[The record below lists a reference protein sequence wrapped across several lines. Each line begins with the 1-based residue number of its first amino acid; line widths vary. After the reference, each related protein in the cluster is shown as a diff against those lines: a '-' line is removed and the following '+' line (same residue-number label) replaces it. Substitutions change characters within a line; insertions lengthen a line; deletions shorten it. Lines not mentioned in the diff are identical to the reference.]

1 MNKIIPMKKQ
11 NYQIRIYNIIIF
23 KIEINNYLLFK

>member
-11 NYQIRIYNIIIF
+11 NYQMRLYNIIIF

>member
-11 NYQIRIYNIIIF
+11 NYQMRIYNIIIF